1 MKTIS
6 VTELNKYVKDMI
18 SEDGLLSD
26 VSVSGELSNV
36 RKSGN
41 GHYYFTLKEDN
52 SVLRCVLF
60 RGSAFGLKFVPK
72 DGIKAIARGRC
83 SLYEPDGAFQLICES
98 LTEDGTGKLYE
109 QFELLKK
116 KLLEEGL
123 FDESHKKNIPFLPKK
138 VGAITSPGGAVI
150 EDIRHV
156 SGRRFPGMPIKLYP
170 CPVQGSD
177 APPQI
182 IKALREAILDNDCDV
197 LIIARGGGSFEDLFC
212 FNDEQL
218 AREIYNCPIPVIS
231 AVGHETDFTICDFVS
246 DRRAPTPSAAAE
258 IAVPEKAKIISDL
271 MTLKQRLK
279 RTGEIRLDNML
290 RTLEMLKQ
298 RPVFMRPLELVE
310 TRYQMLDGMGLRLKA
325 IVEDA
330 SGTRRRDLGVL
341 KDRFNESDVKKV
353 LSDHKAA
360 FSGTAIRFEAAGDA
374 FLKMKQAETGLLS
387 GKLEALG
394 PKNVLGRGY
403 SMIEKDGVP
412 VTGAEA
418 IKQGDIFRVIMRDGE
433 FDAERK

>member
-1 MKTIS
+1 MKTVS

-18 SEDGLLSD
+18 AEDGLLSD
-26 VSVSGELSNV
+26 VAVSGELSNV

-52 SVLRCVLF
+52 SILRCVLF
-60 RGSAFGLKFVPK
+60 KGAAFGLRFVPK
-72 DGIKAIARGRC
+72 DGIKVIARGRC

-116 KLLEEGL
+116 KLLGEGL
-123 FDESHKKNIPFLPKK
+123 FDESHKKKIPFLPKK

-150 EDIRHV
+150 EDIKHV
-156 SGRRFPGMPIKLYP
+156 AGRRFPGMPIKLYP

-182 IKALREAILDNDCDV
+182 IRALREAVADNDCDV

-212 FNDEQL
+212 FNDEAL
-218 AREIYNCPIPVIS
+218 AREIYSCPIPVIS

-271 MTLKQRLK
+271 GVLRQRMR
-279 RTGEIRLDNML
+279 RTGELRLENL
-290 RTLEMLKQ
+290 KRALEMMRQ
-298 RPVFMRPLELVE
+298 RPVFMRPLELAE
-310 TRYQMLDGMGLRLKA
+310 TRYQMLDGLSLKLKSL
-325 IVEDA
+325 IEDA
-330 SGTRRRDLGVL
+330 SGRRRRDLGEL
-341 KDRFNESDVKKV
+341 KDRFNGSDVKKV
-353 LSDHKAA
+353 LSDHRTS
-360 FSGTAIRFEAAGDA
+360 FSGIAIRFEAAGDA
-374 FLKMKQAETGLLS
+374 YFKAKQAGLGLLS

-394 PKNVLGRGY
+394 PRNVLGRGY
-403 SMIEKDGVP
+403 SMIEKNGVP
-412 VTGAEA
+412 VTGAEY